1 MYLEAFLTHQCYDK
15 NLALGF
21 GMSLLVY
28 SWKEKIIYLWGKY
41 FYFHKKRNPF
51 VLTEVCM
58 LIIAEAN
65 NIAH

>member
-28 SWKEKIIYLWGKY
+28 SWKEKIIYLWV
-41 FYFHKKRNPF
+41 YFHIKRKPF

-58 LIIAEAN
+58 LITAEAN